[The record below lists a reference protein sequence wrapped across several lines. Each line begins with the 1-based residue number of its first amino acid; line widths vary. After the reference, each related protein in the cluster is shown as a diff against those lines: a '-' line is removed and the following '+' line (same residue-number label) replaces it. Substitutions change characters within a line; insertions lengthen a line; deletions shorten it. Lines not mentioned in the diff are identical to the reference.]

1 MNLDLMRHR
10 LQKQFPVRPGAPF
23 DDQAAIAAV
32 LVILYPQSAQPHVL
46 LIKRSDGLRS
56 HPGEIG
62 FPGGLFEQ
70 GDGDLLTTALR
81 ETHEELDLAIPPGN
95 VVAQLPTVRT
105 LTKIQVT
112 PFVAIQP
119 ALENYT
125 PNHHEVEEVL
135 EAPLVRLFNTYQ
147 PEQDEGGQK
156 RFAYWYRHHRIWGAT
171 AHILLRLSETA
182 DVF

>member
-23 DDQAAIAAV
+23 DEKAAIAAV
-32 LVILYPQSAQPHVL
+32 LVILYPRSVQPHVL

-62 FPGGLFEQ
+62 FPGGLFEE
-70 GDGDLLTTALR
+70 GDRDLLTTALR
-81 ETHEELDLAIPPGN
+81 ETHEELNLAVPPED
-95 VVAQLPTVRT
+95 VIAQLPSVRT
-105 LTKIQVT
+105 RTRIQVT
-112 PFVAIQP
+112 PFVAIQS
-119 ALENYT
+119 ALEHYT

-135 EAPLVRLFNTYQ
+135 EAPLVRLFNSCQ
-147 PEQDEGGQK
+147 PERGEGSK
-156 RFAYWYRHHRIWGAT
+156 TAFAYWYRHHRIWGAT
-171 AHILLRLSETA
+171 AHILLRLSEAA